1 MSDQDPRRS
10 DDPVNAEAQDW
21 SEAGVPEQE
30 DTTEDE
36 ALPRDREDPTFL
48 EEEYDSSAE
57 ERDPLDEAL
66 TREEPEASEALGS
79 TAPDRDRTP
88 AGQGEEPAPGV
99 VEPGPGGPEEK
110 ALRQEEQLR
119 QEDEGGRPGE

>member
-30 DTTEDE
+30 DTTE
-36 ALPRDREDPTFL
+36 
-48 EEEYDSSAE
+48 
-57 ERDPLDEAL
+57 DEAL